1 MEIGMG
7 FRAIK
12 AAEPTPEM
20 LKSIRKSF
28 IQDGL
33 LRQKNGLISYGA
45 TIYRVTALA

>member
-1 MEIGMG
+1 MG

-12 AAEPTPEM
+12 EAQPTPDM
-20 LKSIRKSF
+20 LENIKNAF

-33 LRQKNGLISYGA
+33 SRQKNGFISYGA